1 MPQFKLFYSFAI
13 LYRFVIMS
21 RQKASLKAR
30 MRYSFENTLAAGTIA
45 IIGWLAV
52 LSLIIII
59 IAALIIAIAGVPGNP
74 DDTGNP
80 ENLNFIEAA
89 WQSFM
94 HALDAGNLAGDSNWA
109 LRIVMMLVT
118 IGGIFILSS
127 LIGVLTSG
135 LESRLDELRKGRS
148 QVLEENHTLILGWS
162 SKIFSI
168 INELI
173 IANENQKKP
182 RIVIMADKDKVEM
195 EDEIKSKFPD
205 TKNTRIICR
214 TGSPLDLSDL
224 EVVSPHDARSIII
237 VSPEEGN
244 ADTHVI
250 KSILALTNNPNRKK
264 EKYHIVAEIRE
275 ESNMEAAELV
285 SNGEAVLVLSSDLI
299 ARVTAQTCRQS
310 GLSVVYTELLDFDGA
325 EIYFKEEPSLAGKTF
340 RDAVMAYEDS
350 AVFGIHHPDG
360 KVSVN
365 PPMSYVLAKGDEVIA
380 ITEDDDTLVIS
391 PKKDHNIDEAA
402 MNNGSTHNT
411 KQEKTLIIGWNDRGI
426 SIIRELDNYVAEG
439 SYVMVLAEND
449 HANEAIESLRP
460 QMKKQTIEF
469 RKANTTERATF
480 DSINITT
487 FDHII
492 ILCYT
497 DMDIQEADA
506 KTLISLLHLRNISEQ
521 SGKDFSIVSEMLDI
535 RNRALAEVTKADDF
549 IVSDKLVS
557 LMLSQLS
564 ENRNLKQVFDDLFEA
579 EGSEIY
585 LKPASDYIKPGK
597 AVNFYTVIESA
608 ARKNEV
614 AIGYRITAHS
624 SDPEKAYGVSVN
636 PKKSAMVTFTEADK
650 IIVIAE
656 D

>member
-1 MPQFKLFYSFAI
+1 
-13 LYRFVIMS
+13 MS
-21 RQKASLKAR
+21 KRNASLKAR
-30 MRYSFENTLAAGTIA
+30 LRYSFENTLAAGTIA

-52 LSLIIII
+52 VSLLIII
-59 IAALIIAIAGVPGNP
+59 IAALVIAFAGVPGN
-74 DDTGNP
+74 DT
-80 ENLNFIEAA
+80 ENLGFIEAA
-89 WQSFM
+89 WQSMM
-94 HALDAGNLAGDSNWA
+94 HALDAGTLGGDSPWP
-109 LRIVMMLVT
+109 LRIVMLLVT
-118 IGGIFILSS
+118 IGGIFVLSS

-135 LESRLDELRKGRS
+135 LESKLDDLRKGRS

-162 SKIFSI
+162 SKIYSI

-195 EDEIKSKFPD
+195 EDEIKTKITD

-224 EVVSPHDARSIII
+224 EVVSPHEARSIII
-237 VSPEEGN
+237 ISPEEEN

-250 KSILALTNNPNRKK
+250 KSILAITNNPNRRQ
-264 EKYHIVAEIRE
+264 EKYHIVAEIRDQ
-275 ESNMEAAELV
+275 SNMEAAELV
-285 SNGEAVLVLSSDLI
+285 SNDEAVIVLSSDLI

-340 RDAVMAYEDS
+340 KDAVMAYEDS

-360 KVSVN
+360 NVSVN
-365 PPMSYVLAKGDEVIA
+365 PPMNTVLAEGDKIIA
-380 ITEDDDTLVIS
+380 ISEDDDTVNVS
-391 PKKDHNIDEAA
+391 GRKDFNITEAA
-402 MNNGSTHNT
+402 ITTGQSQSQ
-411 KQEKTLIIGWNDRGI
+411 KQEKTLIIGWNDRGN
-426 SIIRELDNYVAEG
+426 SIIRELDNYVSSGSHVLVMAETEK
-439 SYVMVLAEND
+439 AQQD
-449 HANEAIESLRP
+449 IQQLRA
-460 QMKKQTIEF
+460 QMNKQTLEF

-480 DSINITT
+480 NSIDIVS

-497 DMDIQEADA
+497 EMDIQEADA

-521 SGKDFSIVSEMLDI
+521 TGKDFSIVSEMLDI

-564 ENRNLKQVFDDLFEA
+564 ENRDLKKVFDDLFEA

-585 LKPASDYIKPGK
+585 LKPASNYVTPGK

-608 ARKNEV
+608 SRRNEV
-614 AIGYRITAHS
+614 PIGYRITAHS
-624 SDPEKAYGVSVN
+624 SDPSKAYGVAVN
-636 PKKSAMVTFTEADK
+636 PKKSQQVTFTEEDK